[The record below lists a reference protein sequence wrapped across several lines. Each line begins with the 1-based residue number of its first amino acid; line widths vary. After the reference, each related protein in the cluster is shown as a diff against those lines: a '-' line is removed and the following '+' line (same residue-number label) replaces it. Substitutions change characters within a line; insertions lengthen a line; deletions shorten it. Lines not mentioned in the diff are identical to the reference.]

1 MKWQFWIDRGGT
13 FTDIVARTPGG
24 ALVTHK
30 LLSENPERY
39 QDAAVQGVRDLLGL
53 RPDEPMPADQIE
65 AVKMGTTVATN
76 ALLERKGERT
86 LLVVTRGFRD
96 QLRIA
101 YQARPKLFVRKIE
114 LPELLYESVVEVDER
129 IGAHGDVVLRLN
141 EATAR
146 IELQAAF
153 NKGFR
158 TVAVCLMHGYRYTQH
173 EAALKRIAQDIGFTQ
188 ISVSHEVSPLM
199 KFVSRGDTAVVD
211 AYLSPILR
219 RYVEQVQSALGN
231 VRLQF
236 MQSSGGLTD
245 AHKFQGKD
253 AILSGPAGG
262 IVGAAAV
269 TQLAGFD
276 KMIGFDMGG
285 TSTDVTHFAGEYER
299 AFETEVAGVRLRA
312 PIMQI
317 HTVAA
322 GGGSICTFDGS
333 KFRVGPESAGANPG
347 PAAYRRGGP
356 LTVTDCNVMVG
367 KLRPELFPAV
377 FGPNGDEP
385 LDTRAVFEKFELLAL
400 QVEKATGQ
408 KRLAEEIA
416 AGFLRI
422 AVENMANAI
431 KHISV
436 QRGYDVTEYTLTCFG
451 GAAGQHAC
459 MVADALGMQRVY
471 IHPFAGVL
479 SAYGMGL
486 ADVRTLKQ
494 AAVEKE
500 LSDDLLASLAA
511 EFTALGTHAR
521 VDVEAQGLTAA
532 QVRVVNSLAL
542 KYDGTDTTIE
552 LPFVCSPPPG
562 REGVGERVVAN
573 EPGSRGGTPSPQP
586 SPPGG
591 GSNALLT
598 AFEATYRQRYGFL
611 MPGRAL
617 VVEAVAAEAIGHA
630 QSAQEAVPALAVR
643 VEGLRARAEVKVFSD
658 DALRPTQVF
667 YREDLRPS
675 DVIVGPA
682 IIKEPIAT
690 TVIEPEWRA
699 VVTAQNHLVL
709 ERTKKAE
716 RSHAIGTT
724 ADPVLLEVFNNL
736 FMAIAEQMGVTL
748 ANTSY
753 SVNIKER
760 LDFSCAIF
768 DPEGN
773 LVANAPHMP
782 VHLGSMGE
790 SVRVILEKRAGAMKP
805 GDAFVLNAPYAGGTH
820 IPDVTVVMPVF
831 VALLPPLGGEGWGE
845 GRGSAG
851 FSGQADP
858 TLKQFARELRTEQT
872 DAEAKLWYVLRAKR
886 WRDLKFRRQHP
897 IRIGQRDFILDFY
910 CDELKLCVELDGGQH
925 VENAVADRDR
935 DALLATVGVRTVR
948 FWNSDVFNAWDAVLE
963 RLWLAT
969 ETPSPQPSPPGGGS
983 PKPLFYVAARGHHA
997 DIGGITPGSM
1007 PPFSKHIREEG
1018 VLLDNVQLV
1027 REGVFL
1033 EDELTHILTHDAHP
1047 VRNVA
1052 QNIGD
1057 LRAQVASCKKGAN
1070 ELIKMVEHFG
1080 RDVVVAYMNHVQDN
1094 AEESVRRA
1102 IHKLTDGEFGVDL
1115 DDGSHIHV
1123 KVSINRAERSAK
1135 VDFTGTS
1142 AQRPSNFNAP
1152 RSVSRA
1158 VVLYV
1163 FRTLVDDEIP
1173 MNAGCL
1179 KPIEIVIPD
1188 GSMLSPVYPAAVV
1201 AGNVEVSQAATNCLY
1216 GALGVLAGAYGT
1228 MTNFTFGN
1236 DTYQYYE
1243 TISGGSG
1250 AGPDFDG
1257 TSVVQCHMTNS
1268 RLTDPEVL
1276 EFRYPVRVDSHTI
1289 NAGTGG
1295 KGKFHGGDGAD
1306 RRIRFLAPMT
1316 AAILGNNRVNRPHGM
1331 DGGEPGHAA
1340 KNWVERVNGGRED
1353 YGHICEV
1360 EMQVDD
1366 VFVIQTPGG
1375 GGFGAP
1381 Q

>member
-1 MKWQFWIDRGGT
+1 MKALLWQFWIDRGGT
-13 FTDIVARTPGG
+13 FTDIVARSPQGD
-24 ALVTHK
+24 LVTHK

-39 QDAAVQGVRDLLGL
+39 KDAAVYGIRTLLNL
-53 RPDEPMPADQIE
+53 RADEPIPAAQIE

-86 LLVVTRGFRD
+86 LLVVTRGFKD

-101 YQARPKLFVRKIE
+101 YQNRPKLFVRKIE
-114 LPELLYESVVEVDER
+114 LPTLLYSNVIEVDER
-129 IGAHGDVVLRLN
+129 IGAHGDVVQKLDVPAAQLALTKAFDDGLR
-141 EATAR
+141 A
-146 IELQAAF
+146 
-153 NKGFR
+153 
-158 TVAVCLMHGYRYTQH
+158 VAICLMHGYRHTQH
-173 EAALKRIAQDIGFTQ
+173 EAALKNLALEIGFTQ

-219 RYVEQVQSALGN
+219 RYVNQVQAALGD

-245 AHKFQGKD
+245 AHHFHGKD

-262 IVGAAAV
+262 IVGAVAV

-285 TSTDVTHFAGEYER
+285 TSTDVSHFAGEFER
-299 AFETEVAGVRLRA
+299 AFVTEVAGVRLRA

-322 GGGSICTFDGS
+322 GGGSICFFDGS

-377 FGPNGDEP
+377 FGRNGDET
-385 LDTRAVFEKFELLAL
+385 LDACTVIEKFEALAL
-400 QVEKATGQ
+400 EVNRATGAN
-408 KRLAEEIA
+408 KTPEEIA
-416 AGFLRI
+416 AGFLQI

-431 KHISV
+431 KHVSV
-436 QRGYDVTEYTLTCFG
+436 ARGYDVTEYTLTCFG
-451 GAAGQHAC
+451 GAGGQHAC
-459 MVADALGMQRVY
+459 LVADALGMERVY

-486 ADVRTLKQ
+486 ADVRTIKQ
-494 AAVEKE
+494 GAVESD
-500 LSDDLLASLAA
+500 LSDEKLA
-511 EFTALGTHAR
+511 
-521 VDVEAQGLTAA
+521 GLTAMFAALSATALDDVRTQGIPAA
-532 QVRVVNSLAL
+532 QIRVVERVSL
-542 KYDGTDTTIE
+542 KYSGTDTTIE
-552 LPFVCSPPPG
+552 LPVS
-562 REGVGERVVAN
+562 RE
-573 EPGSRGGTPSPQP
+573 
-586 SPPGG
+586 
-591 GSNALLT
+591 SNAAALV
-598 AFEATYRQRYGFL
+598 ASFEATYKQRYGFL
-611 MPGRAL
+611 MPNRAL
-617 VVEAVAAEAIGHA
+617 VIESVNVEAIGVTQSPAETAPQVHA
-630 QSAQEAVPALAVR
+630 RNAQLAAHQTVLAYMAGAAQDVR
-643 VEGLRARAEVKVFSD
+643 VYLREAMQAG
-658 DALRPTQVF
+658 
-667 YREDLRPS
+667 
-675 DVIVGPA
+675 DVIDGPA
-682 IIKEPIAT
+682 IIKEPNAT
-690 TVIEPEWRA
+690 TIIEPQWR
-699 VVTAQNHLVL
+699 VTVTALNHLVL
-709 ERTKKAE
+709 TRAVVKQRA
-716 RSHAIGTT
+716 HAIGTT

-768 DPEGN
+768 DPEAN

-790 SVRVILEKRAGAMKP
+790 SVRVVLKNRAGTMKR
-805 GDAFVLNAPYAGGTH
+805 GDAFVVNAPYAGGTH
-820 IPDVTVVMPVF
+820 IPDVTVVMPVYGAPF
-831 VALLPPLGGEGWGE
+831 PSPLGGGARGE
-845 GRGSAG
+845 GATLAG
-851 FSGQADP
+851 FYGKADE
-858 TLKQFARELRTEQT
+858 TLRTYAREMRTAQT
-872 DAEAKLWYVLRAKR
+872 DAEAKLWGVLRANR

-897 IRIGQRDFILDFY
+897 ISTSDQSFILDFY
-910 CDELKLCVELDGGQH
+910 CHELNLAIELDGGQH
-925 VENAVADRDR
+925 SNQLLRDVARDS
-935 DALLATVGVRTVR
+935 ALARAGIRTLR
-948 FWNSDVFNAWDAVLE
+948 FWNNEVFNEWEHVLNAI
-963 RLWLAT
+963 WAAT
-969 ETPSPQPSPPGGGS
+969 ETHAPSPQPSPPGGGS
-983 PKPLFYVAARGHHA
+983 FEQPLFYVASRGHHA

-1007 PPFSKHIREEG
+1007 PPFSKHISEEG

-1033 EDELTHILTHDAHP
+1033 EEELTRIFTQDPLP
-1047 VRNVA
+1047 VRNVT
-1052 QNIGD
+1052 QNIAD
-1057 LRAQVASCKKGAN
+1057 LRAQVASCGKGAA
-1070 ELIKMVEHFG
+1070 ELIKMVAHFG
-1080 RDVVVAYMNHVQDN
+1080 QEVVVAYMKHVQDN
-1094 AEESVRRA
+1094 AEESVRRV
-1102 IHKLTDGEFGVDL
+1102 IHQLHDGEFGVDL

-1123 KVSINRAERSAK
+1123 KLTIDKTNREAT

-1152 RSVSRA
+1152 RPVSQA

-1163 FRTLVDDEIP
+1163 FRTLVDADIP

-1179 KPIEIVIPD
+1179 KPIHIVIPE
-1188 GSMLSPVYPAAVV
+1188 GSMLSPKYPAAVV

-1243 TISGGSG
+1243 TIAGGSG
-1250 AGPDFDG
+1250 AGEGFDG

-1276 EFRYPVRVDSHTI
+1276 EFRYPVRVDAHTI
-1289 NAGTGG
+1289 VAGTGG
-1295 KGKFHGGDGAD
+1295 AGKWKGGNGAD
-1306 RRIRFLAPMT
+1306 RRIRFLEPMT
-1316 AAILGNNRVNRPHGM
+1316 AAILGNNRKNQPHGM
-1331 DGGEPGHAA
+1331 AGGAPGASA
-1340 KNWVERVNGGRED
+1340 KNWLERADGSRED
-1353 YGHICEV
+1353 FGHICEV
-1360 EMQVDD
+1360 AVEKDD

-1375 GGFGAP
+1375 GGFG
-1381 Q
+1381 QI

>member
-1 MKWQFWIDRGGT
+1 MHDITQAGTRWQFWIDRGGT
-13 FTDIVARTPGG
+13 FTDIVAKKPDGT
-24 ALVTHK
+24 LVTHK

-39 QDAAVQGVRDLLGL
+39 KDAAVHGVRELLGL
-53 RPDEPMPADQIE
+53 KPDEPIPADQIE

-129 IGAHGDVVLRLN
+129 IGAHGDVVLPLD
-141 EATAR
+141 EVKAR
-146 IELQAAF
+146 ADLQAAF
-153 NKGFR
+153 NIGFT

-299 AFETEVAGVRLRA
+299 AFETEIAGVRLRA

-356 LTVTDCNVMVG
+356 LTITDCNVMVG

-377 FGPNGDEP
+377 FGLNGDET
-385 LDTRAVFEKFELLAL
+385 LDVDVVVTKFNALAA
-400 QVEKATGQ
+400 QVLHATGQ
-408 KRLAEEIA
+408 KKSAEEIA

-422 AVENMANAI
+422 GVENMANAI
-431 KHISV
+431 KHVSV

-451 GAAGQHAC
+451 GAGGQHAC
-459 MVADALGMQRVY
+459 LVADALGMQRVY
-471 IHPFAGVL
+471 IHPLAGVL

-494 AAVEKE
+494 AAVEKK
-500 LSDDLLASLAA
+500 LSDELLASLAA
-511 EFTALGTHAR
+511 DFTTLGTHAR
-521 VDVEAQGLTAA
+521 ADVEAQGLTAA

-552 LPFVCSPPPG
+552 LPLEVSTSQ
-562 REGVGERVVAN
+562 A
-573 EPGSRGGTPSPQP
+573 S
-586 SPPGG
+586 
-591 GSNALLT
+591 LLK

-630 QSAQEAVPALAVR
+630 QSAQEAVPDLAAR
-643 VEGLRARAEVKVFSD
+643 VEGLHARAEVKVFSND
-658 DALRPTQVF
+658 TLRPTQVF
-667 YREDLRPS
+667 YREDLRPG

-690 TVIEPEWRA
+690 TVVEPEWHA
-699 VVTAQNHLVL
+699 VVTSQNHLVL

-716 RSHAIGTT
+716 RAHAIGTT

-790 SVRVILEKRAGAMKP
+790 SVRVILEKRADQMKP

-820 IPDVTVVMPVF
+820 IPDVTVV
-831 VALLPPLGGEGWGE
+831 
-845 GRGSAG
+845 
-851 FSGQADP
+851 
-858 TLKQFARELRTEQT
+858 K
-872 DAEAKLWYVLRAKR
+872 
-886 WRDLKFRRQHP
+886 P
-897 IRIGQRDFILDFY
+897 IF
-910 CDELKLCVELDGGQH
+910 LDG
-925 VENAVADRDR
+925 
-935 DALLATVGVRTVR
+935 
-948 FWNSDVFNAWDAVLE
+948 
-963 RLWLAT
+963 
-969 ETPSPQPSPPGGGS
+969 ETT
-983 PKPLFYVAARGHHA
+983 PLFYTAARGHHA

-1007 PPFSKHIREEG
+1007 PPFSKHISEEG

-1033 EDELTHILTHDAHP
+1033 EDELTQILTHDAYP

-1057 LRAQVASCKKGAN
+1057 LRAQVASCNKGAV
-1070 ELIKMVEHFG
+1070 ELEKMVEHFG
-1080 RDVVVAYMNHVQDN
+1080 RDVVVAYMKHVQDN
-1094 AEESVRRA
+1094 AEESVRRV

-1115 DDGSHIHV
+1115 DDGSHIQV
-1123 KVSINRAERSAK
+1123 KVSINRHARTAK

-1188 GSMLSPVYPAAVV
+1188 GSMLSPAYPAAVV

-1250 AGPDFDG
+1250 AGPDFHG

-1295 KGKFHGGDGAD
+1295 TGKFHGGDGAD

-1340 KNWVERVNGGRED
+1340 KNWVERADGSRED
-1353 YGHICEV
+1353 YGYICEV
-1360 EMQVDD
+1360 AMEQDD

-1375 GGFGAP
+1375 GAFGAHT
-1381 Q
+1381 

>member
-1 MKWQFWIDRGGT
+1 MYEITQAGARWQFWIDRGGT
-13 FTDIVARTPGG
+13 FTDIVAKQPDGS
-24 ALVTHK
+24 LVTHK

-39 QDAAVQGVRDLLGL
+39 KDAAVQGVRDLLGL
-53 RPDEPMPADQIE
+53 RPDEPIPADQIE

-114 LPELLYESVVEVDER
+114 LPTLLYESVVEVDER
-129 IGAHGDVVLRLN
+129 ISAHGDVVLPLN
-141 EATAR
+141 EAKAR
-146 IELQAAF
+146 IDLQAAF

-377 FGPNGDEP
+377 FGPNGDQP
-385 LDTRAVFEKFELLAL
+385 LDTCAVFEKFELLAL

-408 KRLAEEIA
+408 KKSPEEIA

-436 QRGYDVTEYTLTCFG
+436 QRGYDATEYTLTCFG
-451 GAAGQHAC
+451 GAGGQHAC

-500 LSDDLLASLAA
+500 LSDELLTSLAA

-521 VDVEAQGLTAA
+521 ADVEAQGLTTA
-532 QVRVVNSLAL
+532 QVRVVNTLAL
-542 KYDGTDTTIE
+542 KYNGTDTTIE
-552 LPFVCSPPPG
+552 LPVTLST
-562 REGVGERVVAN
+562 RHSSLV
-573 EPGSRGGTPSPQP
+573 
-586 SPPGG
+586 
-591 GSNALLT
+591 T

-630 QSAQEAVPALAVR
+630 QSAKEAVPNLAVR
-643 VEGLRARAEVKVFSD
+643 VEGLHSRAEVKVFSD
-658 DALRPTQVF
+658 DLLRPTQVF
-667 YREDLRPS
+667 YREDLRPG

-690 TVIEPEWRA
+690 TVVEPEWRA
-699 VVTAQNHLVL
+699 VVTTQNHLVL

-716 RSHAIGTT
+716 RAHAIGTT

-820 IPDVTVVMPVF
+820 IPDVTVVKPIF
-831 VALLPPLGGEGWGE
+831 LEGE
-845 GRGSAG
+845 
-851 FSGQADP
+851 
-858 TLKQFARELRTEQT
+858 TT
-872 DAEAKLWYVLRAKR
+872 
-886 WRDLKFRRQHP
+886 
-897 IRIGQRDFILDFY
+897 
-910 CDELKLCVELDGGQH
+910 
-925 VENAVADRDR
+925 
-935 DALLATVGVRTVR
+935 
-948 FWNSDVFNAWDAVLE
+948 
-963 RLWLAT
+963 
-969 ETPSPQPSPPGGGS
+969 
-983 PKPLFYVAARGHHA
+983 PLFYTAARGHHA

-1007 PPFSKHIREEG
+1007 PPFSTHISEEG

-1057 LRAQVASCKKGAN
+1057 LRAQVASCNKGAN

-1123 KVSINRAERSAK
+1123 KVSINRAERSAT

-1179 KPIEIVIPD
+1179 KPINIVIPD

-1289 NAGTGG
+1289 NPGTGG

-1331 DGGEPGHAA
+1331 AGGEPGHAA
-1340 KNWVERVNGGRED
+1340 KNWVERATGERED

-1360 EMQVDD
+1360 AMQVDD

-1375 GGFGAP
+1375 GGFGEAP
-1381 Q
+1381 